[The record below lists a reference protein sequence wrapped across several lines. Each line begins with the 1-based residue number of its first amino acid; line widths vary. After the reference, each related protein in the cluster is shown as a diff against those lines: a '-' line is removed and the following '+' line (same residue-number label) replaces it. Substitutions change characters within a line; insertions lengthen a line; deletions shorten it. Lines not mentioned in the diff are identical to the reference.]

1 MRVRPDVAA
10 VIARLWRDERAS
22 WPEWFP
28 RRDAEL
34 ACEVDRFDFAL
45 PVTRENGLLGR
56 VSVSRDKHRA
66 RDRSLYRRGTDA
78 RLRAML

>member
-1 MRVRPDVAA
+1 MADGTRGTEIEVGAGDRPDARA
-10 VIARLWRDERAS
+10 IIATLWEHEDPS

-45 PVTRENGLLGR
+45 PVTREAGLL
-56 VSVSRDKHRA
+56 VA
-66 RDRSLYRRGTDA
+66 RPA
-78 RLRAML
+78 R